1 MTKLNVPHMRKNE
14 LGYPVVSDEI
24 HRKLFGTVPRPEPTQ
39 KQLDR
44 AISLLEKFKIPVPV
58 SHAEGMYDGPL
69 PLPDLKG
76 VTIEDHFEKI
86 AEEQIGHHKRN
97 ADDFAK
103 ATLPPIPSFDDFV
116 LNPGWTRYTVGED
129 GAWITETVDYPL
141 ESAFTFDTETF
152 VVGGAFPIIG
162 TALSSEA
169 AYVWLAAELIDPSI
183 PQSEWTQYEMIPIGE
198 DRFVAGHNISYDRVR
213 SREAYSLDRSG
224 PENFYFDT
232 LSAHIGVSGLASGQ
246 RWLYVLAGK
255 DPEEMTEEEKQKLR
269 FAPKWLEKGAT
280 NSLVECYN
288 FHVYEVRKFFGDETV
303 KKLGYGDKE
312 VRDLFVTA
320 PDLTVIRHAIFEA
333 LDYAIKDALYT
344 AELFQALWP
353 KYLDS
358 TPSMVG
364 LCGMYHLNG
373 SVIPLPED
381 WKQWIQRCEDSYNAH
396 IREMGDVCRTLASE
410 VYEEWKELRATDPA
424 AADQFVSS
432 DPWLEQLDWEV
443 KTTKGRYANVPNWY
457 RTFVKDPDQ
466 RITTKSQLAHLMLKL
481 KWEGSPIISI
491 KDKGWCFYDEEGELT
506 KIPHPKDQKR
516 NVGVLLTKDFVD
528 DMKVGRLD
536 SDSPQAK
543 RALEIANATSYWTS
557 VRKRV
562 MDRIFV
568 RAHNPH
574 GEDAYITLPEILAHG
589 TVTRRTVE
597 PLMVTM
603 CSTKN
608 WRIGTELK
616 TRVSAP
622 DGWKIVGADFDG
634 QELQIASAYCDA
646 WDTGVVGGSPMGFS
660 VLSGSKEHG
669 TDPHTALAKAA
680 GVDRDTAKGV
690 GFAVLYGAGMRT
702 VANTIRRKFPDRNPR
717 ELNNLATK
725 MLEAK
730 KGFRRYRSEPLQGGT
745 DSGCFNYMERIALKQ
760 QIPTLPCL
768 GTKISTAMR
777 PTVVGDDFLTSR
789 INWTIQASGAE
800 ILATI
805 LTAAHWLMRE
815 FKINARFIISIHDE
829 IWWMAPDKHAELWA
843 VAYQIAHMYTW
854 ARFQAAVGLHDV
866 PLSRAFFSSVA
877 IDNRIRKTPH
887 ECTVSPSNPQGTD
900 EPDGKEFSMRE
911 LGETGAID
919 RLKTRFSLVQRGL
932 L

>member
-1 MTKLNVPHMRKNE
+1 M
-14 LGYPVVSDEI
+14 
-24 HRKLFGTVPRPEPTQ
+24 
-39 KQLDR
+39 
-44 AISLLEKFKIPVPV
+44 EKFKIPVPV
-58 SHAEGMYDGPL
+58 SHADGMYDGPL

-86 AEEQIGHHKRN
+86 AEEQIGHHKKA

-103 ATLPPIPSFDDFV
+103 APLAPIPGLDDIV
-116 LNPGWTRYTVGED
+116 LNPGWTRYTVGKSGE
-129 GAWITETVDYPL
+129 WITDTVPYPL

-152 VVGGAFPIIG
+152 VQGGAFPIIG

-169 AYVWLAAELIDPSI
+169 AYIWIADELIDPSL
-183 PQSEWTQYEMIPIGE
+183 PVDQWVQYEMIPIGE
-198 DRFVAGHNISYDRVR
+198 NRFVAGHNISYDRVR
-213 SREAYSLDRSG
+213 SREAYSLDRSE

-232 LSAHIGVSGLASGQ
+232 LSAHIGVSGLAGGQ

-255 DPEEMTEEEKQKLR
+255 EPEEMTEDEKRKLR
-269 FAPKWLEKGAT
+269 FAPKWLDKGAT

-288 FHVYEVRKFFGDETV
+288 FHVYEVRKYFGDDGV
-303 KKLGYGDKE
+303 KKLGYSDKE
-312 VRDLFVTA
+312 VRDLFVNS
-320 PDLTVIRHAIFEA
+320 PDLGGIRVAIFEA

-358 TPSMVG
+358 TPSLVG

-373 SVIPLPED
+373 SVIPLPD
-381 WKQWIQRCEDSYNAH
+381 NWKQWIQQCEDAYHEH
-396 IREMGDVCRTLASE
+396 IREMGDVCRQLAHAH
-410 VYEEWKELRATDPA
+410 YETWREIYNKDHDA
-424 AADQFVSS
+424 ALAWADR
-432 DPWLEQLDWEV
+432 DPWLHQLDWEV
-443 KTTKGRYANVPNWY
+443 KTEKGKYANIPTWY
-457 RTFVKDPDQ
+457 RDFVKDPDQ

-481 KWEGSPIISI
+481 KWEGSPIVMT
-491 KDKGWCFYDEEGELT
+491 KKQGWCFYDENKELV
-506 KIPHPKDQKR
+506 KIPHPKNQKD
-516 NVGVLLTKDFVD
+516 NVGVLLTKDFVE

-536 SDSPQAK
+536 SDLPQAK

-568 RAHNPH
+568 KAHNPH

-608 WRIGTELK
+608 YRIGTELK

-622 DGWKIVGADFDG
+622 DGWRIVGADFDG

-669 TDPHTALAKAA
+669 TDPHSALAKVV

-717 ELNNLATK
+717 ELNNLAMK

-730 KGFRRYRSEPLQGGT
+730 KGFRKFKSEPLLGGT
-745 DSGCFNYMERIALKQ
+745 DSGCFNYMEQIALKQ
-760 QIPTLPCL
+760 QVPSLPCL

-777 PTVVGDDFLTSR
+777 PAVVGDDFLTSR

-805 LTAAHWLMRE
+805 LTAAHWLIRE
-815 FKINARFIISIHDE
+815 YKLQARFIISIHDE
-829 IWWMAPDKHAELWA
+829 IWWMAPEKHTELWA
-843 VAYQIAHMYTW
+843 VAYQIAHLYTW
-854 ARFQAAVGLHDV
+854 ARFQASVGMSDV

-877 IDNRIRKTPH
+877 IDERIRKTPH
-887 ECTVSPSNPQGTD
+887 ECTVSPSHPQGKD
-900 EPDGKEFSMRE
+900 EPNGQEYSMRE
-911 LGETGAID
+911 LGEIGAID
-919 RLKTRFSLVQRGL
+919 KLKTRYSLVQRGL

>member
-1 MTKLNVPHMRKNE
+1 MRKNE
-14 LGYPVVSDEI
+14 LGYPVISDEI
-24 HRKLFGTVPRPEPTQ
+24 HRKLFGTVPRPAPAQ

-44 AISLLEKFKIPVPV
+44 AISLLEKFKVPVPV
-58 SHAEGMYDGPL
+58 TYSEGMYDGPL

-76 VTIEDHFEKI
+76 ITIEDHFEKI

-97 ADDFAK
+97 ADDLAQAK
-103 ATLPPIPSFDDFV
+103 LPQIPDIDGIV
-116 LNPGWTRYTVGED
+116 LNPGWTRYTTGTD
-129 GAWITETVDYPL
+129 NNWITEKVSFPL
-141 ESAFTFDTETF
+141 EGAFIFDTETF

-162 TALSSEA
+162 TALSAKA
-169 AYVWLAAELIDPSI
+169 AYIWIADELIDPTLPI
-183 PQSEWTQYEMIPIGE
+183 DEWVQFDMIPLGE
-198 DRFVAGHNISYDRVR
+198 NRFVAGHNISYDRVR
-213 SREAYSLDRSG
+213 TREAYSLDRSE

-232 LSAHIGVSGLASGQ
+232 LSAHIGVSGLAGGQ
-246 RWLYVLAGK
+246 RWLYILSGK
-255 DPEEMTEEEKQKLR
+255 EPDEMTEEEKRKLR
-269 FAPKWLEKGAT
+269 FAPKWLEQGAT

-288 FHVYEVRKFFGDETV
+288 FHVYEVRKYFGDTKV
-303 KKLGYGDKE
+303 KKLGYEDKE
-312 VRDLFVTA
+312 VRNLFVTA

-344 AELFQALWP
+344 TELFQALWP

-358 TPSMVG
+358 TPSLVG
-364 LCGMYHLNG
+364 LCGMHHLNG
-373 SVIPLPED
+373 SVIPLPKD
-381 WKQWIQRCEDSYNAH
+381 WTNWIQSCEDSYHAH
-396 IREMGDVCRTLASE
+396 IKEMGDVCRTLAHAAF
-410 VYEEWKELRATDPA
+410 EEWKEKNSQDPDLA
-424 AADQFVSS
+424 EKFICS

-443 KTTKGRYANVPNWY
+443 KSKKGIYVGIPTWY
-457 RTFVKDPDQ
+457 RTFIKDPDQ

-481 KWEGSPIISI
+481 KWEGSAIVMV
-491 KDKGWCFYDEEGELT
+491 KDRGWCFYNEDGELT
-506 KIPHPKDQKR
+506 KIPHPKNPKD
-516 NVGVLLTKDFVD
+516 NVGVLLTKDFVE
-528 DMKVGRLD
+528 DMAAGRLS
-536 SDSPQAK
+536 SDLQQAN
-543 RALEIANATSYWTS
+543 RALEISNATSYWTS

-568 RAHNPH
+568 KAHNPH
-574 GEDAYITLPEILAHG
+574 GEDAYVTMPEILAHG

-603 CSTKN
+603 CSTKK

-622 DGWKIVGADFDG
+622 EGWSIVGADFDG

-646 WDTGVVGGSPMGFS
+646 WDTGVVGGSPMGFN

-669 TDPHTALAKAA
+669 TDPHTALAKVV

-690 GFAVLYGAGMRT
+690 GFAVLYGAGVRT
-702 VANTIRRKFPDRNPR
+702 VGNTIRRKFPDKNPR
-717 ELNNLATK
+717 ELSVLATK

-730 KGFRRYRSEPLQGGT
+730 KGFRERRNEPLRGGS
-745 DSGCFNYMERIALKQ
+745 DSGCFNYMENIALKQ
-760 QIPTLPCL
+760 KVPTLPCL

-777 PTVVGDDFLTSR
+777 PAVVGDDFLTSR

-805 LTAAHWLMRE
+805 LTATHWLMRE
-815 FKINARFIISIHDE
+815 FKIPGRFIISIHDE
-829 IWWMAPDKHAELWA
+829 IWLMTPNKHAETFA
-843 VAYQIAHMYTW
+843 VLFQIAHLYTW
-854 ARFQAAVGLHDV
+854 ARFQASVNLPDV

-887 ECTVSPSNPQGTD
+887 ECTVSPSNPNGGN

-911 LGETGAID
+911 LSEIGAVD
-919 RLKTRFSLVQRGL
+919 KLKTRFSLVQRGL

>member
-1 MTKLNVPHMRKNE
+1 MRIKPIVPMRKNE
-14 LGYPVVSDEI
+14 LGYPVISDEI
-24 HRKLFGTVPRPEPTQ
+24 HRKLFGTVPRPEPAQ

-44 AISLLEKFKIPVPV
+44 AISLLEKFKVPVPV
-58 SHAEGMYDGPL
+58 TYAEGMYDGPL

-97 ADDFAK
+97 ADDLAQ
-103 ATLPPIPSFDDFV
+103 ASLPPIPPIDSLV
-116 LNPGWTRYTVGED
+116 LNPGWTRYVRQETGQW
-129 GAWITETVDYPL
+129 ATESVPYPL

-152 VVGGAFPIIG
+152 VQGGAFPIIG
-162 TALSSEA
+162 TALSAEA
-169 AYVWLAAELIDPSI
+169 AYIWIADELIDPTL
-183 PQSEWTQYEMIPIGE
+183 PVEKWVQFEMVPLGE
-198 DRFVAGHNISYDRVR
+198 NRFVAGHNISYDRVR
-213 SREAYSLDRSG
+213 TREAYSLDRSE

-232 LSAHIGVSGLASGQ
+232 LSAHIGVSGLAGGQ

-255 DPEEMTEEEKQKLR
+255 EPDEMTEEEKRKLR

-288 FHVYEVRKFFGDETV
+288 FHVYEVRKYFGDNEV
-303 KKLGYGDKE
+303 KKLGYEDKA
-312 VRDLFVTA
+312 VRELFVSA

-344 AELFQALWP
+344 TELFQALWP

-358 TPSMVG
+358 TPSLVG
-364 LCGMYHLNG
+364 LCGMHHLNG
-373 SVIPLPED
+373 SVIPLPKD
-381 WKQWIQRCEDSYNAH
+381 WTDWIQSCENSYHAH
-396 IREMGDVCRTLASE
+396 IREMGDVCRSLASSAF
-410 VYEEWKELRATDPA
+410 EEWKELFSQDP
-424 AADQFVSS
+424 VSAEKFIYS

-443 KTTKGRYANVPNWY
+443 KAKKGVYANIPTWY
-457 RTFVKDPDQ
+457 RSFIKDPNQ

-481 KWEGSPIISI
+481 KWEGSAIVMI
-491 KDKGWCFYDEEGELT
+491 KDRGWCFYNEDGELT
-506 KIPHPKDQKR
+506 KIPHPKNPKD

-528 DMKVGRLD
+528 DMAIGRLS
-536 SDSPQAK
+536 SDLEQAN

-568 RAHNPH
+568 KAHNPH
-574 GEDAYITLPEILAHG
+574 GEDAYVTMPEILAHG

-603 CSTKN
+603 CSTKK

-622 DGWKIVGADFDG
+622 DGWSIVGADFDG

-646 WDTGVVGGSPMGFS
+646 WDTGVVGGSPMGFN

-669 TDPHTALAKAA
+669 TDPHSALAKVA

-690 GFAVLYGAGMRT
+690 GFAVLYGAGVRT
-702 VANTIRRKFPDRNPR
+702 VGNTIRRKFPDKNPR
-717 ELNNLATK
+717 ELNLMATK

-730 KGFRRYRSEPLQGGT
+730 KGFRERRGEPLRGGS
-745 DSGCFNYMERIALKQ
+745 DSGCFNYMEQIALKQ
-760 QIPTLPCL
+760 KVPTLPCL

-777 PTVVGDDFLTSR
+777 PAVVGDDFLTSR

-805 LTAAHWLMRE
+805 LTATHWLMRE
-815 FKINARFIISIHDE
+815 FKIPGRFIISIHDE
-829 IWWMAPDKHAELWA
+829 IWLMTPDKHAETFA
-843 VAYQIAHMYTW
+843 VLFQIAHLYTW
-854 ARFQAAVGLHDV
+854 ARFQASVNLPDV

-877 IDNRIRKTPH
+877 IDDRIRKTPH
-887 ECTVSPSNPQGTD
+887 ECTVSPSNPKGGD

-911 LGETGAID
+911 LSEMGAVD
-919 RLKTRFSLVQRGL
+919 KLKTRFSLVQRGL

>member
-1 MTKLNVPHMRKNE
+1 
-14 LGYPVVSDEI
+14 
-24 HRKLFGTVPRPEPTQ
+24 
-39 KQLDR
+39 LDR
-44 AISLLEKFKIPVPV
+44 AISLLEKFKVPVPV
-58 SHAEGMYDGPL
+58 TYAEGMYDGPL

-97 ADDFAK
+97 ADDLAQ
-103 ATLPPIPSFDDFV
+103 ASLPPIPSIDDIV
-116 LNPGWTRYTVGED
+116 LNPGWTRY
-129 GAWITETVDYPL
+129 IRQETGQWVTDSVPYPL
-141 ESAFTFDTETF
+141 EPAFTFDTETF
-152 VVGGAFPIIG
+152 VQGGAFPIIG
-162 TALSSEA
+162 TALSAKA
-169 AYVWLAAELIDPSI
+169 AYIWIADDLIDPTL
-183 PQSEWTQYEMIPIGE
+183 PVEKWVQFEMVPLGE
-198 DRFVAGHNISYDRVR
+198 NRFVAGHNISYDRVR
-213 SREAYSLDRSG
+213 TREAYSLDRSE

-232 LSAHIGVSGLASGQ
+232 LSAHIGVSGLAGGQ

-255 DPEEMTEEEKQKLR
+255 EPDEMTEEEKRKLR

-288 FHVYEVRKFFGDETV
+288 FHVYEVRKYFGDNQV
-303 KKLGYGDKE
+303 KKLGYEDKE
-312 VRDLFVTA
+312 VRDLFVSA

-344 AELFQALWP
+344 TELFQALWP

-358 TPSMVG
+358 TPSLVG
-364 LCGMYHLNG
+364 LCGMHHLNG
-373 SVIPLPED
+373 SVIPLPTD
-381 WKQWIQRCEDSYNAH
+381 WTNWIQSCENSYHAH
-396 IREMGDVCRTLASE
+396 IREMGDVCRTLAHAAF
-410 VYEEWKELRATDPA
+410 EEWREKYSQDPNLA
-424 AADQFVSS
+424 EKFICS

-443 KTTKGRYANVPNWY
+443 KAKKGIYANIPTWY
-457 RTFVKDPDQ
+457 RTFIKDPDQ

-481 KWEGSPIISI
+481 KWEGSAIVMV
-491 KDKGWCFYDEEGELT
+491 KNRGWCFYNEDGELT
-506 KIPHPKDQKR
+506 KIPHPKNPKD

-528 DMKVGRLD
+528 DMAVGRLS
-536 SDSPQAK
+536 SDLEQAN

-568 RAHNPH
+568 KAHNPH
-574 GEDAYITLPEILAHG
+574 GEDAYVTMPEILAHG

-603 CSTKN
+603 CSTKK

-622 DGWKIVGADFDG
+622 DGWSIVGADFDG

-646 WDTGVVGGSPMGFS
+646 WDTGVVGGSPMGFN

-669 TDPHTALAKAA
+669 TDPHSALAKVA

-690 GFAVLYGAGMRT
+690 GFAVLYGAGVRT
-702 VANTIRRKFPDRNPR
+702 VGNTIRRKFPDKNPR
-717 ELNNLATK
+717 ELNVLATR

-730 KGFRRYRSEPLQGGT
+730 KGFRERRGEPLRGGS
-745 DSGCFNYMERIALKQ
+745 DSGCFNYMEQIALKQ
-760 QIPTLPCL
+760 KVPTLPCL

-777 PTVVGDDFLTSR
+777 PSVVGDDFLTSR

-805 LTAAHWLMRE
+805 LTATHWLMRE
-815 FKINARFIISIHDE
+815 FKIPGRFIISIHDE
-829 IWWMAPDKHAELWA
+829 IWLMTPDKYAETFA
-843 VAYQIAHMYTW
+843 VLFQIAHLYTW
-854 ARFQAAVGLHDV
+854 ARFQASVNLPDV

-877 IDNRIRKTPH
+877 IDDRIRKTPH
-887 ECTVSPSNPQGTD
+887 ECTVSPSNPKGGD
-900 EPDGKEFSMRE
+900 EPNGKEFSMRE
-911 LGETGAID
+911 LGEMGAID
-919 RLKTRFSLVQRGL
+919 KLKTRFSLVQRGL